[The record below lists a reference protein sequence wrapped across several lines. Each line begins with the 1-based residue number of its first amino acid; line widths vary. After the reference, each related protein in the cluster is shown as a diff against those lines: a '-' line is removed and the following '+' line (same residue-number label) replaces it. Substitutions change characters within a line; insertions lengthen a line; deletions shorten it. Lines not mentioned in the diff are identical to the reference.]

1 MVGRHHRLNGHEFEQ
16 ALADGE
22 DRGAWRA
29 AVRVVAESD
38 TTERLN
44 DKASTKVTALGSSP
58 VLSDTGQVTAPL

>member
-1 MVGRHHRLNGHEFEQ
+1 MVGRHHRLDRREFEQ
-16 ALADGE
+16 ALADSE
-22 DRGAWRA
+22 EREAWRA

-44 DKASTKVTALGSSP
+44 DKASTKVTAPGSSP